1 MGEKISG
8 ATMKRSNSWSS
19 FLFAAIL
26 FVAAATAATFAPIA
40 IARPQASAPVS
51 RSETEPSTSQ
61 GPQKASG
68 IVPPGVKLA
77 PEMPAP
83 GAPRPFEFPKA
94 AVKTLPNGLR
104 VFVVT
109 DHREP
114 AVAARLVIL
123 SAGSIQDPAGMPG
136 VAGMTAGPLTQGTA
150 KRSAKEIAEAID
162 FVGGTLDAKAGRDAT
177 TVTLDVVK
185 KDLSVGMDLLSDVT

>member
-1 MGEKISG
+1 MRKKISG
-8 ATMKRSNSWSS
+8 ATMKRAESRSS

-83 GAPRPFEFPKA
+83 GALRPFEFPTA
-94 AVKTLPNGLR
+94 APR
-104 VFVVT
+104 
-109 DHREP
+109 P
-114 AVAARLVIL
+114 C
-123 SAGSIQDPAGMPG
+123 P
-136 VAGMTAGPLTQGTA
+136 TACAFSWSPI
-150 KRSAKEIAEAID
+150 IANPPSPRAW
-162 FVGGTLDAKAGRDAT
+162 
-177 TVTLDVVK
+177 
-185 KDLSVGMDLLSDVT
+185 